1 MELLVVGAGAMGRWL
16 AQTVEADVAF
26 VDSDPAAAE
35 AAAAATGGRAVDF
48 DVGSDGDANADGNAN
63 ANADADANANP
74 GETTSFAVVCL
85 AVPMPALEE
94 VAGTYLP
101 LADEAA
107 LDVTGAMDPAVDAL
121 RAHAPDCERVS
132 LHPLFAPE
140 NAPGNV
146 AVVPDEPGPVTD
158 ALLADV
164 EAAGSHVF
172 ETTVAEHDRAM
183 ESVQSAAHAAV
194 LAYALAVEPVREE
207 FHTPIS
213 ARLAELVATV
223 TDGTP
228 RVYRD
233 IQARFPGADRVA
245 EAAARIAALDAGED
259 GAEFAALYA
268 EAADSPF
275 GAGRPDGDD
284 GAGGRTERSDGG
296 GSKGESAGLDD
307 PDAGADG

>member
-16 AQTVEADVAF
+16 ARTVEADVAF
-26 VDSDPAAAE
+26 ADADPEAAA
-35 AAAAATGGRAVDF
+35 AAAAATGGRAVDVR
-48 DVGSDGDANADGNAN
+48 VGADGDATGASGS
-63 ANADADANANP
+63 DA
-74 GETTSFAVVCL
+74 GESTSFAAVCL
-85 AVPMPALEE
+85 AVPMPALAE
-94 VAGTYLP
+94 AAAAYLP

-107 LDVTGAMDPAVDAL
+107 LDVTGAMGPAVETL
-121 RAHAPDCERVS
+121 RAQAPDCERVS

-172 ETTVAEHDRAM
+172 ETTAAEHDRAM

-245 EAAARIAALDAGED
+245 EAAARIAAIDAGDE
-259 GAEFAALYA
+259 AAFAALYA

-275 GAGRPDGDD
+275 GAGTRTEAPDASEGAD
-284 GAGGRTERSDGG
+284 GRTDAADAGGPEAGG
-296 GSKGESAGLDD
+296 GGDDD
-307 PDAGADG
+307 PDANEGADG